1 MLIREGERGA
11 QKIYAYRT
19 ARFGA
24 KTSAWH
30 WGRVLAALLRILHKP
45 LFFRHAAWAYVDDFL
60 FFFPSS
66 AAPLQFAIALIC
78 LRLIGAPLSW
88 KKLQFG
94 SLIEWNGWSINTMH
108 VTAGLPLFKVKKI
121 QQFISNL
128 QQQPCRK
135 IPRRLSASSS
145 WATSLDHHAR
155 FLLTSLYGDLFAFP
169 ATNYSV
175 TPTLWEHFLEILN
188 DEATITKANKLHIP
202 IGAKISEFRRSS
214 ITSMDQLPRD
224 VPLERHV
231 WVCIRD
237 PNSDKRKLSKESKN
251 SLFWTLQ
258 SLPPLLSI
266 IPLNCFCSL
275 HIQAAAD
282 AFATDN
288 TRGMGGWV
296 TIPTG
301 AFWFSETWKKS
312 ELTGFITVEKDLQRY
327 VSF

>member
-1 MLIREGERGA
+1 MERLVN
-11 QKIYAYRT
+11 QYH
-19 ARFGA
+19 AR
-24 KTSAWH
+24 
-30 WGRVLAALLRILHKP
+30 
-45 LFFRHAAWAYVDDFL
+45 D
-60 FFFPSS
+60 
-66 AAPLQFAIALIC
+66 
-78 LRLIGAPLSW
+78 
-88 KKLQFG
+88 
-94 SLIEWNGWSINTMH
+94 
-108 VTAGLPLFKVKKI
+108 I

-135 IPRRLSASSS
+135 IPRRFSASSS

-188 DEATITKANKLHIP
+188 DEATITKANKLHLP